1 VKTHHSRSKSVA
13 YNLNTH
19 YTASILRGPCDG
31 NMWSD
36 IIMIHS
42 NYWGDIGHWVA
53 NVTGESA
60 GCSAETSLL
69 HVTAD
74 EVDAP

>member
-1 VKTHHSRSKSVA
+1 
-13 YNLNTH
+13 
-19 YTASILRGPCDG
+19 
-31 NMWSD
+31 
-36 IIMIHS
+36 MIHS